1 MIICNRRLRPGR
13 RENIDIMLGRD
24 VWVCCDWMI
33 KRDLKPGD
41 TNSSFTKRILFMAVH
56 LFCQFFT
63 ISHSGI
69 AGLLLEVCVCRSKVM
84 RLKWRFYVIVS
95 RRCCC
100 LLRFIM
106 PSSKKLNAITV
117 IFSAIF
123 LAFSFKIM
131 NNVVIDLSRSIKF
144 LVYAHSFSLFVLL
157 SFVHAY
163 LLLTNQ
169 KKLNSEFRRNKILIK
184 FHFYIFSHSS

>member
-1 MIICNRRLRPGR
+1 MTQAHHSQNEFYLWPSIYF
-13 RENIDIMLGRD
+13 
-24 VWVCCDWMI
+24 V
-33 KRDLKPGD
+33 
-41 TNSSFTKRILFMAVH
+41 SFSLFLTLALLV
-56 LFCQFFT
+56 FC
-63 ISHSGI
+63 SKC
-69 AGLLLEVCVCRSKVM
+69 VCVCRSKVM